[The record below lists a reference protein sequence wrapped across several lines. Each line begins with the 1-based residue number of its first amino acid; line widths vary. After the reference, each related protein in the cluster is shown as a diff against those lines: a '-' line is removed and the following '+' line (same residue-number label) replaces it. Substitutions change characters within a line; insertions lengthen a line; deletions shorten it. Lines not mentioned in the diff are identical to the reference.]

1 MNILHFYKTAFPYS
15 VGGVEK
21 VIHELAKGS
30 VARGHQVDV
39 IALADVAEK
48 RSLDG
53 YTVHCCPTL
62 FEAASTPVSF
72 SAAIEFKK
80 LARKADVINYH
91 FPWPYM
97 DVVHFATGVNKPSV
111 ATYHSD
117 VVRQRRAARVYAPL
131 RHAFLN
137 SVDAIVATSP
147 NYRATSVTLQRHLSK
162 VEVIPLG
169 ITDTAST
176 SIEPDNLRGWRDRF
190 GEHFFLFVGALR
202 YYKGL
207 RTLIDAAQGTRV
219 PVVIAGAGPTEREL
233 RAQAKRLNVDN
244 VHLVG
249 HVSDADKA
257 SLLTLCRAVVFP
269 SDLRSEAFGV
279 TLLEG
284 AMFAK
289 PLISS
294 EIGTGTSY
302 VNIDGETG
310 IVVPPRNPAAL
321 RSAMERIWSD
331 PSWAVEAGRRA
342 RLRYE
347 ALFTGERMCREYLRL
362 YQDLLLRRKSVD
374 LCSDAPTHGSPTG

>member
-15 VGGVEK
+15 VGGVEM
-21 VIHELAKGS
+21 VIHELAKGLVS
-30 VARGHQVDV
+30 RGHQVDV
-39 IALADVAEK
+39 LALADVAEQ
-48 RSLDG
+48 RNMGG
-53 YTVHCCPTL
+53 YTVHSCPTL

-72 SAAIEFKK
+72 RAVTEFKK

-97 DVVHFATGVNKPSV
+97 DVVHFATGVSKPTV
-111 ATYHSD
+111 VTYHSD
-117 VVRQRRAARVYAPL
+117 VVRQRRAARLYAPL

-147 NYRATSVTLQRHLSK
+147 NYRSTSVTLQSHLSK

-176 SIEPDNLRGWRDRF
+176 SVEADNLRGWRDRF
-190 GEHFFLFVGALR
+190 GEHFLLFVGALR

-207 RTLIDAAQGTRV
+207 RTLIDAAQGAHI
-219 PVVIAGAGPTEREL
+219 PVVIAGAGPTEQEL
-233 RAQAKRLNVDN
+233 RAQIKRLNGDN

-294 EIGTGTSY
+294 EIGTGTGY

-310 IVVPPRNPAAL
+310 IVVPPRDPAAL
-321 RSAMERIWSD
+321 RSAMERICSN
-331 PSWAVEAGRRA
+331 PSWALEAGRNA
-342 RLRYE
+342 RRRYE
-347 ALFTGERMCREYLRL
+347 ALFTADRMCREYLRL
-362 YQDLLLRRKSVD
+362 YEALLLRRKGVE
-374 LCSDAPTHGSPTG
+374 LCSDAHA

>member
-15 VGGVEK
+15 VGGVEM
-21 VIHELAKGS
+21 VINELAKGS
-30 VARGHQVDV
+30 VSRGHQVDV
-39 IALADVAEK
+39 VALADVAEQ
-48 RSLDG
+48 RTLDG
-53 YTVHCCPTL
+53 YTVHSCKTL

-72 SAAIEFKK
+72 RAAIEFKK

-97 DVVHFATGVNKPSV
+97 DVVHFATGVNKPTV
-111 ATYHSD
+111 VTYHSD
-117 VVRQRRAARVYAPL
+117 VVRQRRAARLYAPL

-147 NYRATSVTLQRHLSK
+147 NYRATSVTLQSLSK

-207 RTLIDAAQGTRV
+207 RTLIDAAQGTSV
-219 PVVIAGAGPTEREL
+219 PIVIAGAGPTEREL

-294 EIGTGTSY
+294 EIGTGTTY

-310 IVVPPRNPAAL
+310 IVVPPRDPAAL
-321 RSAMERIWSD
+321 RSAMQRICSN

-347 ALFTGERMCREYLRL
+347 ALFTADSMCREYLRL
-362 YQDLLLRRKSVD
+362 YEDLLLRRKSVD
-374 LCSDAPTHGSPTG
+374 LCSDAHA